1 MKNLLLICFL
11 LCTTTVFSQQQLR
24 PSGSGKI
31 ESLKIAYI
39 TKKLN
44 LSPDE
49 AKMFWPVYN
58 DYSAE
63 MRQARIALR
72 TKRATELE
80 TEEKILGSRKKY
92 SAAFRKGLSAEKVD
106 AFFRSEK
113 EFGKYV
119 QKELSERRQLRQQL
133 NKSSNP

>member
-1 MKNLLLICFL
+1 
-11 LCTTTVFSQQQLR
+11 
-24 PSGSGKI
+24 
-31 ESLKIAYI
+31 
-39 TKKLN
+39 
-44 LSPDE
+44 
-49 AKMFWPVYN
+49 MFWPVYN

-80 TEEKILGSRKKY
+80 TEEKILGIRKKY
-92 SAAFRKGLSAEKVD
+92 SAEFRKGLSAEKVD